1 MTGKRN
7 RNRAVDKSSIP
18 GPTHRK
24 QRKESPWI
32 AKLNDKITLFTADL
46 TKNEEEYDNSLDP
59 AAYLILQTPPSDHN
73 HDSVQ
78 VSIVTGGEEEDTD

>member
-7 RNRAVDKSSIP
+7 RIRAAAKASIP

-32 AKLNDKITLFTADL
+32 AKLNDEITLCTDGL
-46 TKNEEEYDNSLDP
+46 TKNEEDYNDSLEP
-59 AAYLILQTPPSDHN
+59 SSRLIRQPTPSDHN
-73 HDSVQ
+73 PDTVP
-78 VSIVTGGEEEDTD
+78 VSIVMGGEEEDAD